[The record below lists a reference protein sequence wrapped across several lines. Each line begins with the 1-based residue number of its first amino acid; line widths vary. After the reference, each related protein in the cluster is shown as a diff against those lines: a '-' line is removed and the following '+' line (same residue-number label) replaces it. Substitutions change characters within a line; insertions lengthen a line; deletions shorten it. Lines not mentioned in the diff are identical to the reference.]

1 MTELLAQVVRS
12 LLEKII
18 VFEVSFKKEILEK
31 SVNLDIDGS
40 RQLKEILLEVIEWQT
55 NFLKKKI
62 SEDADFYLKV
72 MDARRQA
79 DIKII
84 EAYKQKFGA
93 EDHEKIEDIL
103 YRIESL

>member
-40 RQLKEILLEVIEWQT
+40 RQLKEILL
-55 NFLKKKI
+55 
-62 SEDADFYLKV
+62 
-72 MDARRQA
+72 
-79 DIKII
+79 
-84 EAYKQKFGA
+84 
-93 EDHEKIEDIL
+93 
-103 YRIESL
+103 